1 MKQIDVFKGR
11 YFFLSNFFSA
21 PVTWEGRTYQNNE
34 AAFQSAKCIKDSQR
48 DKFTQLDPSRAK
60 RAGRNVLLRQDW
72 EDIKEQVMYEVCFA
86 KFTQNPDLGKKLVE
100 TGDAILVEGNDW
112 NDRVWG
118 MVKGVGQ
125 NKLGKILMRIREEIK
140 DNFN

>member
-21 PVTWEGRTYQNNE
+21 PVTWNGRTYLNNE
-34 AAFQSAKCIKDSQR
+34 AAFQSAKCIKDSMR
-48 DKFTQLDPSRAK
+48 DKFTHLDPSRAK
-60 RAGRNVLLRQDW
+60 RAGRTTKLRQDW
-72 EDIKEQVMYEVCFA
+72 EDVKEQVMYEVCFA

>member
-1 MKQIDVFKGR
+1 MKRIDVFGGR
-11 YFFLSNFFSA
+11 YFFLSNFFTA

-140 DNFN
+140 DELT

>member
-1 MKQIDVFKGR
+1 MKRIDVFGGR
-11 YFFLSNFFSA
+11 YFFLSNFFTA

>member
-60 RAGRNVLLRQDW
+60 RAGRIVLLRQDC